1 MNFNIKEN
9 KLETTLP
16 LLAYENSYLI
26 SKSSDITRLFK
37 IELKEA
43 YTISNSELNN
53 SHLAWCKAI
62 RCLPDYCIVHKQ
74 DIFCEKKFI
83 VENKNENKNFLQV
96 ASDKHFQG
104 REYLEHQCYV
114 YITLATQQSFNTKAT
129 NNSILR
135 TKLVPQESIDR
146 NRLDNFYD
154 AVEQFRSVLSSS
166 GFIISELTEDEV
178 IGNDNNFGLIEKYL
192 SLNFSG
198 ENEILYDLHTEEKDL
213 MIGDKYVSLFSLSE
227 LTELP
232 ATVSPTVRNI
242 SLSTDQSTMSTS
254 MAFKFGLE
262 LPFNHIYNQF
272 FFLDDSAKNL
282 VELEKQGK
290 KMESLSAV
298 SRENAINKEFNE
310 EYLNEVQIARERSIH
325 CAFNIMLWDESYNSL
340 LKKNATVASCLSLAD
355 CNATKT
361 EVIVPHLFWSAI
373 PGNASNYPLEMRFIT
388 FVRQGACFI
397 NLESNAKDITGE
409 EQYGLRLTDRLSG
422 KPLRIDLS
430 EQPMRNKWASAKN
443 KFILGPSGSGKSFFT
458 NVMVA
463 QKYAQGDHIVIVD
476 VGDSYLG
483 LCNLINEETNGEDG
497 IYYTY
502 SEEKPI
508 AFNPF
513 YSEDYVY
520 TEEKMTQLLSLICV
534 LWKNEDEAVTRAE
547 ETHVETAINLYIRII
562 KDNRNIYPDFN
573 SFFQFLCTSFKDKIT
588 NDGVDK
594 KDFDIDNLIQ
604 VLTPYAKGGKYDYL
618 LNSREKIDLLH
629 KRFIVFELDNIKDHK
644 ILFPIV
650 TIVLMDT
657 FIAKMRRLEPHER
670 KMILIEE
677 AWKAISKAGTAEFIK
692 YLYKTVR
699 KHNGEVA
706 VVTQEVDDIVGNE
719 IVKNAIIN
727 NADIKI
733 LLDQSKFL
741 NRFAEIETTLAL
753 SSEDKAL
760 VLSVNRNINMN
771 RPPYKEVF
779 ISFGTSFSSV
789 YGVEVSKEEYLAF
802 TTTKEEKGLV
812 LKYAKEEGSTQKGI
826 KKYIHKHYRN

>member
-1 MNFNIKEN
+1 MNIRESKIEY
-9 KLETTLP
+9 TLP
-16 LLAYENSYLI
+16 LLAYENNMLI
-26 SKSSDITRLFK
+26 SKSSDITRLFRVK
-37 IELKEA
+37 LKEA
-43 YTISNSELNN
+43 YTISQTELNN
-53 SHLAWCKAI
+53 SHIAWCKAI

-74 DIFCEKKFI
+74 DIFQQKKYKGEKT
-83 VENKNENKNFLQV
+83 NGQKNFLQI
-96 ASDKHFQG
+96 ASDKHFVG
-104 REYLEHQCYV
+104 REYIDHQCYV
-114 YITLATQQSFNTKAT
+114 YVTLATQDSFKSKAT
-129 NNSILR
+129 KNAILR
-135 TKLVPQESIDR
+135 KNLVAKENLNKDTI
-146 NRLDNFYD
+146 NNFND
-154 AVEQFRSVLSSS
+154 SVEQFKSVLMGS
-166 GFIISELTEDEV
+166 GFFIEDLTEDEV
-178 IGNDNNFGLIEKYL
+178 IGTDKNFGLIEKYL
-192 SLNFSG
+192 TLNFSG
-198 ENEILYDLHTEEKDL
+198 ENEIMYDIHTEEKDL

-232 ATVSPTVRNI
+232 PCVSPSIRNNA
-242 SLSTDQSTMSTS
+242 LSTDQSTMATS
-254 MAFKFGLE
+254 MAFEFGLQ
-262 LPFNHIYNQF
+262 LPFDHIYNQY

-282 VELEKQGK
+282 VELEKQGR
-290 KMESLSAV
+290 KMESLSAI
-298 SRENAINKEFNE
+298 SRENAINKQFNE

-325 CAFNIMLWDESYNSL
+325 CAFNIIVWDELYTNL
-340 LKKNATVASCLSLAD
+340 LKKNASVASSLSLAD

-361 EVIVPHLFWSAI
+361 EVIVPHLFWSGI
-373 PGNASNYPLEMRFIT
+373 PGNSANYPTEMRFIT
-388 FVRQGACFI
+388 FVGQGACFL
-397 NLESNAKDITGE
+397 NFESNANDITGE
-409 EQYGLRLTDRLSG
+409 ERLGLRLTDRLSG

-430 EQPMRNKWASAKN
+430 EQPMKNKWASAKN

-483 LCNLINEETNGEDG
+483 LCQLINEQTNGQDG

-502 SEEKPI
+502 TEEKPI

-513 YSEDYVY
+513 FSEDYVY

-534 LWKNEDEAVTRAE
+534 LWKNEDEPVTRAE
-547 ETHVETAINLYIRII
+547 ETHVETALNLYVRII

-573 SFFQFLCTSFKDKIT
+573 SFFQFLCTSFKDKIEEE
-588 NDGVDK
+588 NVEK

-657 FIAKMRRLEPHER
+657 FIAKMRRLQPHER

-677 AWKAISKAGTAEFIK
+677 AWKAISKSGTAEFIK

-741 NRFAEIETTLAL
+741 NRFNEIESTLAL
-753 SSEDKAL
+753 SADDKAL
-760 VLSVNRNINMN
+760 VLSVNRAINHN

-789 YGVEVSKEEYLAF
+789 YGVEVSREEYLAF
-802 TTTKEEKGLV
+802 STTKEEKGLV
-812 LKYAKEEGSTQKGI
+812 LQYAKEEGSMEKGI
-826 KKYIHKHYRN
+826 KKYISKHYKK